1 MNTFDEI
8 IQMHIAY
15 YIQRTKCVT
24 PKNLDFVSFFLVFIV
39 HVSLVFILKVHFS
52 INIYLRMYTLA
63 VIRALFAFMFRHFF
77 RAFFC
82 YQFIVI
88 INMKAFQTFCF

>member
-77 RAFFC
+77 RAFFR